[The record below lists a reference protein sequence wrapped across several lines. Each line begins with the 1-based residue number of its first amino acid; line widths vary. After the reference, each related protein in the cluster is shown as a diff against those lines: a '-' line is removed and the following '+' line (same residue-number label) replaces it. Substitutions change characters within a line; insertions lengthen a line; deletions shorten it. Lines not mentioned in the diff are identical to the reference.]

1 LKLIIY
7 NLFLLLYKT
16 GISLV
21 GHWNPKAR
29 LWLEGRK
36 NILNTI
42 QSIPR
47 NQYDYCIWMH
57 CSSLGEFEQGRPVL
71 EAMRKIYPGAC
82 IVLTFFSASGYEI
95 RKNYTGADYI
105 FYLPHD
111 SPRNAR
117 LFIDAIQPGLVLWVK
132 YDYWYY
138 FLMEIRKNSIPL
150 LLISGNFF
158 IKQSFFKWYGSH
170 FRQILQCFTH
180 LFVQTPESK
189 ALLNNIGLVSN
200 VSVSGDTRFDRVIEI
215 AEQCEPLGIIE
226 EFCSNHQVV
235 VAGSTW
241 KEDEEALD
249 HFANTHTDIRFI
261 IAPHEITATHI
272 RGIRKLFPRSV
283 CYSDLKAQM
292 EDSSR
297 QQAAKTLTADH
308 KKNDDTSLINIL
320 IIDNIGMLSRLYKY
334 AAIAYI
340 GGGFGNDG
348 IHNVLEAAVYGKPVI
363 FGPVYEK
370 FVEAKELIN
379 SGGAFSIE
387 NALELE
393 EVLIQLLK
401 NPDEINKAS
410 EASRQYVYAKRGAT
424 NVILSYINQNNL
436 LQAK

>member
-1 LKLIIY
+1 MRLIIY
-7 NLFLLLYKT
+7 NLFLRLYKT
-16 GISLV
+16 GIFLV
-21 GHWNPKAR
+21 SHWNPKAG

-57 CSSLGEFEQGRPVL
+57 CASLGEFEQGRPVL
-71 EAMRKIYPGAC
+71 ESIRRSHPGAC
-82 IVLTFFSASGYEI
+82 IVLTFFSASGYEV
-95 RKNYTGADYI
+95 RKNYKGADYI

-111 SPRNAR
+111 SPGNAR
-117 LFIDAIQPGLVLWVK
+117 LFINAVQPELVLWVK

-138 FLMEIRKNSIPL
+138 FLTEIKKYNIPL

-158 IKQSFFKWYGSH
+158 SKQSFFKWYGSH
-170 FRQILQCFTH
+170 FRQMLQCFTH
-180 LFVQTPESK
+180 LFVQTPQSK
-189 ALLNNIGLVSN
+189 VLLNSIGLVSN

-215 AEQCEPLGIIE
+215 AEQSEPFSIIE

-241 KEDEEALD
+241 EEDEEVLD
-249 HFANTHTDIRFI
+249 HFVNTHTDIRFI

-272 RGIRKLFPRSV
+272 RDIRKLFPRSV
-283 CYSDLKAQM
+283 CYSDLKAQT
-292 EDSSR
+292 ENGN
-297 QQAAKTLTADH
+297 QPQAAKITADH
-308 KKNDDTSLINIL
+308 KKHDATPVTNVL

-334 AAIAYI
+334 AAITYI

-370 FVEAKELIN
+370 FIEAKELIE

-387 NALELE
+387 NALEME
-393 EVLIQLLK
+393 DVLIHLLK

-424 NVILSYINQNNL
+424 NIILSYINENNF
-436 LQAK
+436 LQVK